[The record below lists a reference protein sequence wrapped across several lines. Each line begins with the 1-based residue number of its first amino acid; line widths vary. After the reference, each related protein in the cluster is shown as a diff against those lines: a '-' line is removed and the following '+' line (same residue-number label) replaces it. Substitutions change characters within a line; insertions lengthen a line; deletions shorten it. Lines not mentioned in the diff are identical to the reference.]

1 MFESVLVENPPRRE
15 SFSAFASGHSRD
27 LLKFT
32 SRLFRKCMTHVQ
44 DHSFHLLVLERWD
57 ARIAEQVLTWMG
69 EV

>member
-15 SFSAFASGHSRD
+15 SFSAFNSRD
-27 LLKFT
+27 LFKFT
-32 SRLFRKCMTHVQ
+32 SRLFRRCMTHVQ

-57 ARIAEQVLTWMG
+57 ARTAEQVLTWMG